1 MNKFISI
8 CVIYHV
14 FYNYVQYVTFGQIFK
29 DLIYEEIS
37 SCYRCKFRY
46 RYGTCQTFFGAG
58 TSGTYVGEKKW
69 YNGRVGT
76 AKYDVPFG

>member
-29 DLIYEEIS
+29 DLIYEEIRS
-37 SCYRCKFRY
+37 RDILYLCW
-46 RYGTCQTFFGAG
+46 QEEMA
-58 TSGTYVGEKKW
+58 
-69 YNGRVGT
+69 
-76 AKYDVPFG
+76 